1 MGKLGLFTLLLVLT
15 PLLASAQTPSP
26 QDIDA
31 DNIDPMSQRTGQQVF
46 SRIATALNPSSCTT
60 AASQSTWMKHY
71 IHDPR
76 RFERQLQTMLPY
88 LDHVSIEIQRR
99 GLPMEYALIPFV
111 ESRYLPKAVAK
122 GGPTG
127 LWQLMPATAK
137 HYGLKIGGK
146 QDGRYSVVEATRAA
160 LDYLELIHGHFNHW
174 QTGIMAYNAGDS
186 RLRINLRRQNLQV
199 ADANAKLPKGLAP
212 HTYAYVKKIQA
223 LSCFFMEPTRFDV
236 RLPDEA
242 RFDPLVPG
250 LVPDPSVPLDNGN

>member
-1 MGKLGLFTLLLVLT
+1 MGGLRMLALLLVLA
-15 PLLASAQTPSP
+15 PVLASAQTSAPETDP
-26 QDIDA
+26 ADAIDSL
-31 DNIDPMSQRTGQQVF
+31 SQRSGQQVF
-46 SRIATALNPSSCTT
+46 SRIAAALNPGSCTA
-60 AASQSTWMKHY
+60 AASQSSWMKHY

-76 RFERQLQTMLPY
+76 RFERQLETMLPF
-88 LDHVSIEIQRR
+88 LDHVSIEMLRR

-146 QDGRYSVVEATRAA
+146 QDGRYSVVESTRAA
-160 LDYLELIHGHFNHW
+160 LDYLELIHGHFGHW

-186 RLRINLRRQNLQV
+186 RLRTSLKRQNLQV
-199 ADANAKLPKGLAP
+199 ADANARLPKGLAP

-223 LSCFFMEPTRFDV
+223 LSCFFLDPARYDV
-236 RLPDEA
+236 HLPDAA
-242 RFDPLVPG
+242 RFDALVPG
-250 LVPDPSVPLDNGN
+250 PIPDPAVPLDNGN